1 MTEAL
6 ESRFEREDFVSTMAR
21 HYITGCLVL
30 WPAWGLAA
38 EDSMELSPIQVE
50 NLSGTPQP
58 THSITALVPFEGETA
73 HSRFALPKS
82 VTAVQTLTQEDIEAL
97 RPRDISDLIEGS
109 LGMSIGRQGARV
121 HSFSYNRGDKVSI
134 IVDGVYLTQTQ
145 AQRIL
150 GDLPVEMIESI
161 QFLRDSSVITISPL
175 MDFGSANSGSPN
187 QGFIVIN
194 TRKSGQ
200 GKEGGEVKAS
210 YGRYDTQKRLGWV
223 GDTWMDGRLSAAA
236 GYQRAESNG
245 KPKWNMAYD
254 ADTWMASAG
263 WKSPSFIGS
272 ASFFLNK
279 ASRDIQ
285 RAEGTYTGKTNYPT
299 SGPTP
304 NGVLDKNIWKY
315 APMDTRVISIN
326 LAKPW
331 NDTHV
336 TALTY
341 GWTQATGTQYAYTT
355 LKDKSTVQG
364 QHAKDRAEEWN
375 LSHTVKTAQDTFKI
389 GAQTVAWYQQ
399 SEGQSSQREEQVY
412 GLYSTLEHRFTRNW
426 SVDVAARV
434 DRKRIIRGGDKYL
447 ESGFKTELSNHE
459 WTDDATLMAI
469 GTAWQINPVWRVS
482 ARYSFNKTPTP
493 DSISTVNNESLA
505 AEKRHRYE
513 LGINAHFSPALQA
526 SLTPFYYVIRNA
538 KVSAGSIT
546 QDANGN
552 TLVDDQGNETS
563 VTVYRA
569 ATQVLRKG
577 FELSFNGQ
585 LQGFASSWSYELGW
599 TYFEDTEENGQT
611 GSEVPDNKYHARLN
625 WQHGPWS
632 ATVSAT
638 RVDPYESYDYTVGD
652 FTVFNLN
659 IARNFSHDVRVSVFG
674 QNLGNKQYATNN
686 KGYPATANWGTL
698 NDVGATYGM
707 EVGMKF

>member
-1 MTEAL
+1 MFKRNQL
-6 ESRFEREDFVSTMAR
+6 CWLLGSLLISPSP
-21 HYITGCLVL
+21 LL
-30 WPAWGLAA
+30 WA
-38 EDSMELSPIQVE
+38 EDDMELSPLRVE
-50 NLSGTPQP
+50 NQTN
-58 THSITALVPFEGETA
+58 TTNRSITVLVPFEGETA

-82 VTAVQTLTQEDIEAL
+82 VVAVQTLTKEDIEQL

-150 GDLPVEMIESI
+150 GDIPVEMIDSI

-194 TRKSGQ
+194 TRKSGP

-210 YGRYDTQKRLGWV
+210 YARFDTKKHLGWI
-223 GDTWMDGRLSAAA
+223 GDTWMDGRLSASA
-236 GYQRAESNG
+236 GYQRSESNG
-245 KPKWNMAYD
+245 KPKWNMAYS
-254 ADTWMASAG
+254 ADTWMTSAG
-263 WKSPSFIGS
+263 WNSSSFQGS
-272 ASFFLNK
+272 ASFFMNK
-279 ASRDIQ
+279 ASREIQ
-285 RAEGTYTGKTNYPT
+285 RAEGTYTGTTRYPV

-315 APMDTRVISIN
+315 TPMDTRVIAVN

-331 NDTHV
+331 NDTHT

-341 GWTQATGTQYAYTT
+341 GWTEAKGTQYPYTT
-355 LKDKSTVQG
+355 LTDKSTVAG
-364 QHAKDRAEEWN
+364 REGKDRAKEWN
-375 LSHTVKTAQDTFKI
+375 LSHTIKTAKDTFKI
-389 GAQTVAWYQQ
+389 GGQTVEWYQLT
-399 SEGQSSQREEQVY
+399 EGQTSPREEKVY
-412 GLYSTLEHRFTRNW
+412 GVYSTWEHRFTPSW
-426 SVDVAARV
+426 SVDFAARV
-434 DRKRIIRGGDKYL
+434 DRKHIIKGGDKYL
-447 ESGFKTELSNHE
+447 ETGFKTQLSDDE
-459 WTDDATLMAI
+459 WTDEATLWAV
-469 GTAWQINPVWRVS
+469 GTAWQINPIWQITG
-482 ARYSFNKTPTP
+482 RYSFNKTPTP
-493 DSISTVNNESLA
+493 DAISTVNNENLP

-513 LGINAHFSPALQA
+513 MGLTANFNRAFNASV
-526 SLTPFYYVIRNA
+526 TPFYYIIRNA

-552 TLVDDQGNETS
+552 MLVDDYGNATS
-563 VTVYRA
+563 VTIYRA

-577 FELSFNGQ
+577 LELSLKGDFEAY
-585 LQGFASSWSYELGW
+585 ASSWNYELGW
-599 TYFEDTEENGQT
+599 TYFEDTEEDGKT
-611 GSEVPDNKYHARLN
+611 GNEVPDNKYHARIN
-625 WQHGPWS
+625 WRHGPWS
-632 ATVSAT
+632 ASLSAT
-638 RVDPYESYDYTVGD
+638 RVDPYESYGYTVGD
-652 FTVFNLN
+652 FNVINMN
-659 IARNFSHDVRVSVFG
+659 IARDFSKGIRVSLFG
-674 QNLGNKQYATNN
+674 QNMANKQYATNN